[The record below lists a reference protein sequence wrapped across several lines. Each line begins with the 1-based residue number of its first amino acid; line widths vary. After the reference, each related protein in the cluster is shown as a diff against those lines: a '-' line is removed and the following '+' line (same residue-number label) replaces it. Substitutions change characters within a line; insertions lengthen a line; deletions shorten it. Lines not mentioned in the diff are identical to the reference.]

1 MTVNK
6 LNGRVYVKLPK
17 TIIEKIDKEAEKEV
31 TSRSSRI
38 AKIIITHYQKEE
50 E

>member
-17 TIIEKIDKEAEKEV
+17 TIIEKIDKEAEKEM
-31 TSRSSRI
+31 TSRSSRL
-38 AKIIITHYQKEE
+38 AKIIINHYQEE
-50 E
+50 KS